1 LERAQYRRDLRRI
14 DACGDARVRVVHQ
27 KPVVVPQAREHLHF
41 DLAHSAVSRFRILG
55 AVRPT
60 GGAASPDRYRAR
72 GPFSR
77 APRAYRTMRLFPR
90 AYATA
95 MPLIT
100 LPDGSTKAFDEPVD
114 GLALAR
120 SIGARLEKDAVA
132 MRVDGELKD
141 LTAKID
147 RDARVEIVTRHSA
160 DGLELL
166 RHDAAHVM
174 AEAVKE
180 LYPET
185 QVTIGPAIEDGFY
198 YDFAR
203 DVPFTP
209 EDLERIEERMR
220 EIVQRDEPIVREV
233 WDRDRAVEFFRGI
246 GEHYKAEII
255 AGIPSNEP
263 ISLYR
268 EGDFIDLCRGPHV
281 PSTGK
286 LKVFKLMKVAGAYW
300 RGDSNNEMLQ
310 RIYGTAWA
318 SKDEQAQYLNML
330 EEAENRDHR
339 KLGRELDLFHFQ
351 EEAPGLIFWHPKGWT
366 IWQQVEQYM
375 RRVYEDSGYQEVKA

>member
-1 LERAQYRRDLRRI
+1 VFQRPGPRENLDLVRIGQPDRLPQVPARRSEEGIRRALVADRRRHGRTTFGAQPVDLVGTALQRRVARLDRQRETRVRLRVLVRAVEPRVIGPLQDLAERGPHLRRAALEQAPAAHREQRIADECDPVVRKVIHDVSASVPRRLPHDDPARAEAELVAVADLDLDAGNAPRVGAGADDPAAGRGLELEIPARVIGVMMGIEDVRQRPAALLERAQYRRDLRRI

-55 AVRPT
+55 AVRPA

-147 RDARVEIVTRHSA
+147 R
-160 DGLELL
+160 
-166 RHDAAHVM
+166 
-174 AEAVKE
+174 
-180 LYPET
+180 
-185 QVTIGPAIEDGFY
+185 
-198 YDFAR
+198 
-203 DVPFTP
+203 
-209 EDLERIEERMR
+209 
-220 EIVQRDEPIVREV
+220 
-233 WDRDRAVEFFRGI
+233 
-246 GEHYKAEII
+246 
-255 AGIPSNEP
+255 
-263 ISLYR
+263 
-268 EGDFIDLCRGPHV
+268 
-281 PSTGK
+281 
-286 LKVFKLMKVAGAYW
+286 
-300 RGDSNNEMLQ
+300 
-310 RIYGTAWA
+310 
-318 SKDEQAQYLNML
+318 
-330 EEAENRDHR
+330 
-339 KLGRELDLFHFQ
+339 
-351 EEAPGLIFWHPKGWT
+351 
-366 IWQQVEQYM
+366 
-375 RRVYEDSGYQEVKA
+375 